1 MEQDGSPRAGSR
13 RPALLFAAAT
23 LLGAAS
29 FAASA
34 RQSPALDRVSIW
46 LGGYHSHDDTR
57 LSAEGIGPYA
67 GMSADA
73 QHSRDAAGGSE
84 GLTWGPR
91 RFASS

>member
-34 RQSPALDRVSIW
+34 RQSPALVRVSIW
-46 LGGYHSHDDTR
+46 LGGYYSHADTR
-57 LSAEGIGPYA
+57 LSAGVPARTPACPE
-67 GMSADA
+67 
-73 QHSRDAAGGSE
+73 
-84 GLTWGPR
+84 R
-91 RFASS
+91 RSIHAMRPEVAKA